1 MATFN
6 SSTFSTSN
14 QYIKFRIRVTE
25 LEQDVVNS
33 QTKVKVQIQAWRT
46 NTGYTTY
53 GNGTAY
59 LYVGSR
65 TFTQSITTD
74 DKIKYNSYT
83 TLLQVTINVPR
94 GEAGDAATN
103 MYARWNIGSSVTTD
117 TEGYQFHL
125 TPINRYA
132 LISEGVNFT
141 DEGDPQIT
149 FINPAGTDLVTDL
162 KARLKWT
169 DSQGNQQA
177 TSYVNIPQADWAGGS
192 LTFSLTT
199 AQRDLLRSGC
209 PNSNTLTVTYDLQ
222 STMGGSD
229 YHSEKQAVMTI
240 VNASPVFSTAASY
253 SDANS
258 TVVGITGGL
267 IVQKQSKLRIYHGTA
282 SAQKGASL
290 INFPYSLIFNG
301 ATYTFLNDYIE
312 FDKPDMAGTFSVVI
326 TATDS
331 RGNIS
336 NSTFTFIIY
345 SWSKPDY
352 VYSIKRVNSFEDDTI
367 LRVDGKISDIN
378 GNLLTITERHKKVI
392 DPDTE
397 WSTAVAVPDDQDFHV
412 NSPDGLDNTYEW
424 EVEVTVRDSFSTG
437 ATTDTTVF
445 VATVGK
451 GIPLW
456 FWDIWKNAI
465 GFNCVPDAENQF
477 KVNGHIKANNVIYP
491 AVHSS
496 TERIVGYWLN
506 NEPIY
511 ERTVSLGSSQS
522 IPSNSWTD
530 LETLTYDIQILD
542 LVAYYTS
549 NAGNLVY
556 NNLIGQFV
564 NSSKKVQVLNTRSSA
579 ITIDTFKIQYI
590 KITA

>member
-59 LYVGSR
+59 LYVGAR

-94 GEAGDAATN
+94 GEAGNAATR

-117 TEGYQFHL
+117 TEEYTFNL

-169 DSQGNQQA
+169 DAQGNEQA
-177 TSYVNIPQADWAGGS
+177 TSYVNIPQADWSGGS

-199 AQRDLLRSGC
+199 AQRNSLRSAC
-209 PNSNTLTVTYDLQ
+209 PDSNNLTVTYDLQ

-229 YHSEKQAVMTI
+229 YHNEKQAIMTI

-290 INFPYSLIFNG
+290 INYPYSLVFNG
-301 ATYTFLNDYIE
+301 ATYIFIGDYIE

-336 NSTFTFIIY
+336 NSTFTLIIY
-345 SWSKPDY
+345 NWSKPDY

-378 GNLLTITERHKKVI
+378 GNLLTITEQHKKVI
-392 DPDTE
+392 DPDTA
-397 WSTAVAVPDDQDFHV
+397 WSTAVTVPDDQDFHL

-424 EVEVTVRDSFSTG
+424 EVRVVVRDSFSTG
-437 ATTDTTVF
+437 AETDTAVF

-456 FWDIWKNAI
+456 FWDILKNAI
-465 GFNCVPDAENQF
+465 GFNCLPDAENQF
-477 KVNGHIKANNVIYP
+477 KVNGHIKANNVVYP

-496 TERIVGYWLN
+496 TERIIGYWLN

-511 ERTVSLGSSQS
+511 ERTVALESSQS

-530 LETLTYDIQILD
+530 LETLTYNIQILD
-542 LVAYYTS
+542 LMAYYTAS
-549 NAGNLVY
+549 AGNLVY